1 MNHASGSVP
10 HVDVIVVGSG
20 AAGMAAALTLAP
32 LRVALMT
39 KTHTLAG
46 GASPWAQGGVAAAV
60 GSDDNPELHAQDTII
75 AAAGLADPAIVAAM
89 VADGPRAIG
98 QLIRLGAR
106 FDRDALGHLAL
117 SREGAHSR
125 SRIVRAGGDSA
136 GAEIVRALSAAV
148 METRTIDLRTETFL
162 QDLIVEAGRVA
173 GVSAVCPSGAV
184 LSHGAR
190 AVVLAT
196 GGMGRLFPAT
206 TNPREATGDGLAAAA
221 RAGARLAD
229 LAFVQFHPTA
239 LDVARDPMPLIT
251 EALRGAGARLVDGRA
266 RPLRIPGW
274 ERAELAPRD
283 IVACEIAA
291 HLARGERVALDARSL
306 GARRLEDGFPQ
317 VIRACLAA
325 GYDPRCDV
333 LPVAPAAHY
342 HMGGVAVDAR
352 GRTSVDGLWACGE
365 VSCTG
370 AHGANRLASNS
381 LLEALVYGARVA
393 EDVRGVLGRGAAAA
407 PTPRSGD
414 RFDESTGAPWLP
426 PLRVEIPLRAAVGSG
441 LGVVRDAEG
450 LRATLASLDRLASEA
465 DSGEARNMILIGRLI
480 AASALLQE
488 ESRGAHRRRDFP
500 GSDPRYA
507 RRSARTADE
516 LLRAANAAPSPSP
529 RHWRIQT
536 VGSSTHSHPH
546 S

>member
-1 MNHASGSVP
+1 MTSRTAP
-10 HVDVIVVGSG
+10 RIDVIVVGSG
-20 AAGMAAALTLAP
+20 AAGMAAALALAP

-60 GSDDNPELHAQDTII
+60 GADDTPELHAQDTIV
-75 AAAGLADPAIVAAM
+75 AGAGLADPAIVSAM
-89 VADGPRAIG
+89 VADGPRAIAR
-98 QLIRLGAR
+98 LVRLGTR
-106 FDRDALGHLAL
+106 FDRDAFGHLAL

-148 METRTIDLRTETFL
+148 MEARTIDLRTETFL
-162 QDLIVEAGRVA
+162 QDLIIEAGRVT
-173 GVSAVCPSGAV
+173 GVSAMGASGAV

-196 GGMGRLFPAT
+196 GGIGRLFPAT

-221 RAGARLAD
+221 RAGARLSD

-251 EALRGAGARLVDGRA
+251 EALRGAGALLVDGRG
-266 RPLRIPGW
+266 RPLRIRGC
-274 ERAELAPRD
+274 EHAELAPRD

-291 HLARGERVALDARSL
+291 RLARGERVALDARSL
-306 GARRLEDGFPQ
+306 GARRLENEFPQ

-342 HMGGVAVDAR
+342 HMGGVAVDTR

-393 EDVRGVLGRGAAAA
+393 EDVRGALGRSTVAAQI
-407 PTPRSGD
+407 PHGED
-414 RFDESTGAPWLP
+414 RFGESRGTPWLP
-426 PLRVEIPLRAAVGSG
+426 RLRVEGRLRAALGQG

-450 LRATLASLDRLASEA
+450 LRETLASLDGLAGEA
-465 DSGEARNMILIGRLI
+465 DSGEARSMILVGRLI
-480 AASALLQE
+480 AVSALLQE

-500 GSDPRYA
+500 MSDPLCA
-507 RRSARTADE
+507 RRSARTAHE
-516 LLRAANAAPSPSP
+516 ILRENVPA
-529 RHWRIQT
+529 
-536 VGSSTHSHPH
+536 
-546 S
+546 